1 MSENFLS
8 NVYGA
13 LFTPIKTFDSIV
25 EQEQPPVFEAFI
37 IVIMV
42 SIIGCVNFNSS
53 QSIWVLAL
61 SLISYVVFA
70 IISWVFMAAV
80 IDGLASIFSKENHFD
95 TLLTLTA
102 LSLLPWLL
110 MGPVS
115 LFKSG
120 GIEGLSLIGVL
131 IALILGSII
140 WFWTSIL
147 FLLAISKTYK
157 FSVARVFLLAI
168 MPFLA
173 SIIMFFWMTGL
184 VGNLIYL
191 ISV

>member
-13 LFTPIKTFDSIV
+13 LFAPFKTFDSIV
-25 EQEQPPVFEAFI
+25 EQEHPPVFEAFI

-53 QSIWVLAL
+53 QSIWILAL

-95 TLLTLTA
+95 TLLSLTA

-120 GIEGLSLIGVL
+120 GMEGLSLIGVL
-131 IALILGSII
+131 IAIILGSVI
-140 WFWTSIL
+140 WFWTLIL

-157 FSVARVFLLAI
+157 FSIAKVFLLAI